1 MGLVFKVSKELGFEH
16 KESFYQKALA
26 KEFEDNGII
35 FKEQLRCKLKYKE
48 KELGIYIFNFLVFDK
63 IVVEIKQK
71 KVILSRDIDQLY
83 KYLKA
88 MNWKLG
94 IIITFTKEGAKFKR
108 VVNLK

>member
-1 MGLVFKVSKELGFEH
+1 
-16 KESFYQKALA
+16 
-26 KEFEDNGII
+26 
-35 FKEQLRCKLKYKE
+35 LRCKLKYKE
-48 KELGIYIFNFLVFDK
+48 KELGIYIFDFLVFDK

-88 MNWKLG
+88 MNLKLG